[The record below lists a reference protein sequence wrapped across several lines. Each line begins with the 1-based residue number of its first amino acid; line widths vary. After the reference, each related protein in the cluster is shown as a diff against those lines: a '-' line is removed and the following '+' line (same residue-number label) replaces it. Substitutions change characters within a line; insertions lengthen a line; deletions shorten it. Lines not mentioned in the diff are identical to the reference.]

1 MSTES
6 LLDNA
11 IAVVGMAGRFPGANS
26 VSAFWDNLRRGE
38 ESIVNLSDDEL
49 RTAGIDE
56 KALTNPKYVRRAP
69 ILAGIDEF
77 DADFFGIPPQVAQML
92 DPQHRLFLQCAWH
105 ALEDAGCDPV
115 RFDGSI
121 GVYGT
126 SSPSGYLLHN
136 LMSHHEPNAIL
147 AQGLNFEQF
156 NLFLQNDKD
165 FLATRVSHQF
175 DLRGPSIAVQTAC
188 SSSLVAVHLACQSL
202 LSGECDMA
210 LAGGVSLSVPHHVG
224 YWHSPGS
231 MVSAVGQ
238 CRPFDVRADG
248 TVFGSGVAMVAL
260 KPMQAAIDAGD
271 RIHAVI
277 RGSAVNN
284 DGSMK
289 MGYAAPNP
297 AAQADVIAEAHAVSG
312 IDASTVSFV
321 ETHGTG
327 TPLGDPIEIS
337 GLRKAFAVSQE
348 TRPGPCALGSV
359 KSNIGHLEVA
369 AGVASLIKTIL
380 CLKHKAIPATLHFT
394 SPNPELHL
402 DDSPFTVPST
412 FGPWEWDGVRRA
424 GVSSFGVGGTNAHVV
439 LEEAPA
445 VPAPARSTEPQVLVL
460 SARTTAALNE
470 SRSALA
476 AALAGPDGPDLADV
490 AFTLTRRRKHK
501 ITLAAVVHD
510 SEHAAAVLR
519 ASEHDNVFVGESA
532 PDSSRHQKPESACD
546 RVVFLSPGQGAQHV
560 GMAQGLYHTEPVFA
574 EHFDVC
580 AAGFRDEFGIDLPTE
595 VFGGS
600 ASTLERIDRAHP
612 ALFAVEYALGKL
624 VAAYGVQPGAL
635 AGHSI
640 GEYVAA
646 TLAGVFDLETAI
658 KVVAMRARLLHA
670 SPAGAMVAVALGP
683 DAVAE
688 HLVPGV
694 DIAVVND
701 PGSCVVAGPDE
712 AVRVFTQRLGEHGI
726 LARRVRVSHAAHS
739 SSMDAVV
746 PEFEAFLSGVKLHEP
761 HTPLLSNVTGTW
773 MSAEE
778 ATDPARWAR
787 QIRATVRFSDEL
799 DAMLTDPNRILVE
812 LGPGGSLTGS
822 AVRQPKWSSGHRAVR
837 LMRHPVQNMDDR
849 DAFLLA
855 LGQLWSA
862 GVRVDWSP
870 LTGPSEQA
878 GPRLV
883 SLPGYPFAHQRHWV
897 EPSTTVRNGAAA
909 AARATPGGSSNGSNG
924 VVAHPAP
931 GAGPSSTEDILRRI
945 WSRCLGINSI
955 DRKDNF
961 FELGGDSLIA
971 ISIATSAAY
980 EGFEISPQDLYQHPT
995 LAGLAAAIDAQ
1006 YEASGLTKP
1015 PDDAAHP
1022 AVPPTIAHF
1031 LERGVREAD
1040 GWRIPLI
1047 LRLDPKVS
1055 VEDVRAVLT
1064 AVTNQ
1069 HDALRLRL
1077 VNRAGTWEQR
1087 IVAPEQ
1093 ADEFDQLVTRS
1104 LPDGVDPASPAA
1116 RQAVLDVLAELAAGR
1131 EAGAPLAAAYISG
1144 PAGGTRYLVLS
1155 VHEMVAD
1162 NASREIL
1169 AADLF
1174 TAFTQRLAG
1183 AEIALPP
1190 TTAAWREWS
1199 LRCASLATHPAV
1211 LDTTDFW
1218 LESSRATLRLAD
1230 PEITSPPHLKDLTR
1244 LSSVLTSDQ
1253 TAHVDDARRRLT
1265 ISIDEILLAALG
1277 RTIAQ
1282 TVGEGVV
1289 AVDLEGAGRSVLRP
1303 DVDLRRTIG
1312 RFTTLYPVPLRCA
1325 RDGDA
1330 TESLAFVGDRLK
1342 SVPHYGIGY
1351 GLLRHVYAP
1360 TARLL
1365 AAEAPADIHFRYAG
1379 VVPEL
1384 PPLDA
1389 PVQFDSDAAM
1399 PVRDPAPGLGH
1410 AIEIRAYRHS
1420 GVLHLDWWYDSR
1432 RVHRERA
1439 EALAQR
1445 FPMALRVLIQ
1455 DAIDAIP
1462 DEDDFGSEPVELA
1475 LVDLST
1481 LDAG

>member
-1 MSTES
+1 MSTP
-6 LLDNA
+6 DNA
-11 IAVVGMAGRFPGANS
+11 IAVVGMAGKFPGAND
-26 VSAFWDNLRRGE
+26 VSAFWSNLRRGE
-38 ESIVNLSDDEL
+38 ESIVTLSEQEL
-49 RTAGIDE
+49 RDAGVSQKTLADP
-56 KALTNPKYVRRAP
+56 AYVRRAP
-69 ILAGIDEF
+69 LLEGIDEF
-77 DADFFGIPPQVAQML
+77 DADFFGFPPLAAQVL

-105 ALEDAGCDPV
+105 ALEDAGCDPA

-136 LMSHHEPNAIL
+136 LLSHRDQKAVL
-147 AQGLNFEQF
+147 AEGLNFDQF
-156 NLFLQNDKD
+156 SLFLQNDKD
-165 FLATRVSHQF
+165 FLTTRVSHQF
-175 DLRGPSIAVQTAC
+175 NLRGPSIAVQTAC
-188 SSSLVAVHLACQSL
+188 SSSLVAVHLACLSL
-202 LSGECDMA
+202 LNGECDMA
-210 LAGGVSLSVPHHVG
+210 LAGGSSLCIPHHVG
-224 YWHSPGS
+224 YWNSPGS
-231 MVSAVGQ
+231 MVSAVGH

-248 TVFGSGVAMVAL
+248 TVFGSGVGMVAL
-260 KPMQAAIDAGD
+260 KPLQAAIDAGD

-277 RGSAVNN
+277 RGSAINN
-284 DGSMK
+284 DGSAK

-312 IDASTVSFV
+312 IDSSTVSYV
-321 ETHGTG
+321 ECHGTG
-327 TPLGDPIEIS
+327 TPLGDPIEIQ
-337 GLRKAFAVSQE
+337 GLRTAFEVSQA
-348 TRPGPCALGSV
+348 TRPGPCVLGSV

-369 AGVASLIKTIL
+369 AGIAGLIKTIL
-380 CLKHKAIPATLHFT
+380 CLKNKAIPATLHYT
-394 SPNPELHL
+394 SPNPELRL
-402 DDSPFTVPST
+402 NESPFIVQSA
-412 FGPWEWDGVRRA
+412 FGPWQWDGVRRA
-424 GVSSFGVGGTNAHVV
+424 GVSSFGVGGTNAHLV

-445 VPAPARSTEPQVLVL
+445 VPAHAKPTGPQVLLL
-460 SARTTAALNE
+460 SARTAAALEE

-476 AALAGPDGPDLADV
+476 SALAEPDSPDLPDV
-490 AFTLTRRRKHK
+490 AFTLAGRRKHN
-501 ITLAAVVHD
+501 ITMAAVVHD
-510 SEHAAAVLR
+510 REQAARVLR
-519 ASEHDNVFVGESA
+519 ASEHDNVFVGESTA
-532 PDSSRHQKPESACD
+532 GGERTEASESSSD

-560 GMAQGLYHTEPVFA
+560 GMAQGLYHSEPVFA
-574 EHFDVC
+574 EHFDTC
-580 AAGFRDEFGIDLPTE
+580 AAGFREEFGIDLHAE

-600 ASTLERIDRAHP
+600 ATTLERIDHAHP

-624 VAAYGVQPGAL
+624 AGAYGVRPGAL

-683 DAVAE
+683 DALAE
-688 HLVPGV
+688 HLIPGV

-701 PGSCVVAGPDE
+701 PASCVVAGPDE
-712 AVRVFTQRLGEHGI
+712 SIREFTRRLGEHGI

-746 PEFEAFLSGVKLHEP
+746 PEFEEFLSSVELREP

-787 QIRATVRFSDEL
+787 QIRATVKFSDEL
-799 DAMLTDPNRILVE
+799 GAMLTDPNRILVE

-822 AVRQPKWSSGHRAVR
+822 AVRHPRWSSAHRAVR
-837 LMRHPVQNMDDR
+837 LMRHPVQNIDDR

-862 GVRVDWSP
+862 GVDVDWSP
-870 LTGPSEQA
+870 LTGQSEKGRPQ
-878 GPRLV
+878 RV
-883 SLPGYPFAHQRHWV
+883 TLPGYPFARKRHWV
-897 EPSTTVRNGAAA
+897 EPSTTVWTGAPAAKQAMPGGSTNGTNGAAA
-909 AARATPGGSSNGSNG
+909 
-924 VVAHPAP
+924 HPASD
-931 GAGPSSTEDILRRI
+931 AGPSGTEDILRRI
-945 WSRCLGINSI
+945 WSQCLGVNSI

-971 ISIATSAAY
+971 ISIATNAAN
-980 EGFEISPQDLYQHPT
+980 EGFEITPRDLYEHPT

-1006 YEASGLTKP
+1006 YEAGGLTKP
-1015 PDDAAHP
+1015 PDEAAHP

-1031 LERGVREAD
+1031 LESGVREAD
-1040 GWRIPLI
+1040 SWRIPLI

-1064 AVTNQ
+1064 AVTNH

-1077 VNRAGTWEQR
+1077 VDRAGTWEQH
-1087 IVAPEQ
+1087 IAAPEE
-1093 ADEFDQLVTRS
+1093 ADEFDRLLTRS

-1116 RQAVLDVLAELAAGR
+1116 REAVLDIMAELSSGR
-1131 EAGAPLAAAYISG
+1131 EAGAPLIAAYISG
-1144 PAGGTRYLVLS
+1144 PGSGACYLALS

-1169 AADLF
+1169 ATDLF

-1183 AEIALPP
+1183 EEILLPQ
-1190 TTAAWREWS
+1190 TTATWCEWS

-1211 LDTTDFW
+1211 LETSDFW
-1218 LESSRATLRLAD
+1218 LQSSRATLRLAD
-1230 PEITSPPHLKDLTR
+1230 PEIAQPPHLADLTR

-1253 TAHVDDARRRLT
+1253 TAQVDDARRRLT
-1265 ISIDEILLAALG
+1265 MSIDEILLAALS

-1289 AVDLEGAGRSVLRP
+1289 TVDLEGSGRSVLRP

-1312 RFTTLYPVPLRCA
+1312 RFTTLYPAPLRCA

-1330 TESLAFVGDRLK
+1330 TESLASVRDSLK

-1399 PVRDPAPGLGH
+1399 PVRDPIPGLGH
-1410 AIEIRAYRHS
+1410 AIEFRVYRHS
-1420 GVLHLDWWYDSR
+1420 GVLHLDWWYDAR
-1432 RVHRERA
+1432 RVQSTRA
-1439 EALAQR
+1439 QALAQR
-1445 FPMALRVLIQ
+1445 FPMTLRVLIQ

-1462 DEDDFGSEPVELA
+1462 DDEGIGSEPVELA